1 MARVIRARFE
11 GGVLKPLDP
20 LDLRE
25 GEIVEVV
32 IRMEDL
38 VSFARS
44 VRSLTRRSGPGG
56 AEPGEVLSRE
66 RGRLE

>member
-25 GEIVEVV
+25 GEVVEVV
-32 IRMEDL
+32 VLER
-38 VSFARS
+38 SFRGFQEALGGYRF
-44 VRSLTRRSGPGG
+44 RATRDVV
-56 AEPGEVLSRE
+56 GEFLSE
-66 RGRLE
+66 RR